1 MPSIW
6 NSFTYTLEFN
16 AIISLVVASV
26 FCKIWFGHSRGND
39 LKSVPKLYQPE
50 RILGLALFKELA
62 KSAKAGT
69 YLKDSRA
76 RFEENGYTYS
86 LVLAGSTIIQTAEP
100 ENIQAVLGHL
110 QSDYDS
116 GTVRLNSAYPLLGKG
131 IFTSDGEY
139 WAHSRAMLKPC
150 FAIRGFNLGNV
161 ETHVSRLFSIIP
173 PDGQA
178 VDLQPLFFKLSMD
191 TSTVF
196 LLGESTNSLISNQQ
210 IGSESEQFSRAFDY
224 CSTEIMTRVRMGKF
238 MFLHRNQKFSEA
250 CKICHRFADKYVKK
264 ALERYQKVR
273 SENTGLVAPTLL
285 DELMTQTQDPLELR
299 CQLLH
304 LLLAGRDTTA
314 SLLSSLIFVLSNGQ
328 TYGSK

>member
-1 MPSIW
+1 
-6 NSFTYTLEFN
+6 
-16 AIISLVVASV
+16 
-26 FCKIWFGHSRGND
+26 
-39 LKSVPKLYQPE
+39 
-50 RILGLALFKELA
+50 
-62 KSAKAGT
+62 
-69 YLKDSRA
+69 
-76 RFEENGYTYS
+76 
-86 LVLAGSTIIQTAEP
+86 
-100 ENIQAVLGHL
+100 
-110 QSDYDS
+110 
-116 GTVRLNSAYPLLGKG
+116 
-131 IFTSDGEY
+131 
-139 WAHSRAMLKPC
+139 
-150 FAIRGFNLGNV
+150 V

-328 TYGSK
+328 TYRSK